1 MENTRKIIGLTIIFL
16 WSLCIVFILI
26 LMAIGLIDVDK
37 GIEILKSFSSVS
49 SGFVGL
55 IIGYYFS
62 KE

>member
-1 MENTRKIIGLTIIFL
+1 MESTRRIIGLTIVFL
-16 WSLCIVFILI
+16 WSLCILLILI
-26 LMAIGLIDVDK
+26 LMSIDLIDVTK

-62 KE
+62 KD

>member
-37 GIEILKSFSSVS
+37 GIEILKSFIPSAIENSV
-49 SGFVGL
+49 L
-55 IIGYYFS
+55 IF
-62 KE
+62 